1 MPAGGAPPSVYFPER
16 KATAVDYG
24 QARAI
29 CAGCPVV
36 EPCLRAGMGEA
47 FGMWGGLSPRERQ
60 QLRRRHER

>member
-1 MPAGGAPPSVYFPER
+1 MVPDGPSQHNSHSVFRPASNGF
-16 KATAVDYG
+16 TC
-24 QARAI
+24 RAI